1 MTETAR
7 LDELVG
13 RARSLAGTGRRTVL
27 GITGAPGSGKST
39 LGGLLAERLG
49 PELAVLVPMDGFH
62 LANSQLKA
70 MGLRHVKGAINT
82 FDDSGYANL
91 LQRIRNQQPPE
102 IIYAPQFDRNLEESI
117 AGSIQV
123 RPDVPLVITEGN
135 YLLADE
141 GCWPA
146 VRSYLTESWFLDPD
160 RTNRIAWLVAR
171 HMAFGKTEDEARHWA
186 LNSDE
191 QNARL
196 IEATASRADLVVKLE
211 SR

>member
-7 LDELVG
+7 LDDLVG
-13 RARSLAGTGRRTVL
+13 RARSLADTGRRTIL

-62 LANSQLKA
+62 LANSQLEA
-70 MGLRHVKGAINT
+70 MGLMEVKGAIST
-82 FDDSGYANL
+82 FDDAGYANL
-91 LQRIRNQQPPE
+91 LQRIRDQQPPQ
-102 IIYAPQFDRNLEESI
+102 IIYAPQFDRHLEESI
-117 AGSIQV
+117 AGSIPV
-123 RPDVPLVITEGN
+123 RPEVPLVITEGN
-135 YLLADE
+135 YLLADG
-141 GCWPA
+141 GCWPT

-160 RTNRIAWLVAR
+160 RDTRLARLVTR
-171 HMAFGKTEDEARHWA
+171 HMAFGRSEEEARHRA

-196 IEATASRADLVVKLE
+196 IAATASRADLVIRLG
-211 SR
+211 SG